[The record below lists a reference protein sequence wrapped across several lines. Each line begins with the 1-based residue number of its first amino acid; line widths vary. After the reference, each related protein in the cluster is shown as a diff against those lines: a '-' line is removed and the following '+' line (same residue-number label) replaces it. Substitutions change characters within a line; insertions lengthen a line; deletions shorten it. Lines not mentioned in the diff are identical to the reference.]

1 MRYVAASVVTENKYR
16 CMLKICLTIGQMKL
30 LVLWNRSYN
39 NVRRFIIIEV
49 VWCPDVLQLFL
60 KLKEYTEVH
69 KKAIF
74 ILLLEFWTLILWV
87 LCHQKCFITY
97 TRRDLSIMHY
107 LHDK

>member
-1 MRYVAASVVTENKYR
+1 
-16 CMLKICLTIGQMKL
+16 MKL

-39 NVRRFIIIEV
+39 NVPRFIIIEV

-60 KLKEYTEVH
+60 KLKQYMKVH
-69 KKAIF
+69 KKATF

-87 LCHQKCFITY
+87 LYHQKCFIPNTG
-97 TRRDLSIMHY
+97 RDLSIMHY